1 MILRPTSFYFE
12 DFGPQMEQV
21 LGIGNPAVFWG
32 ALLAIPYLLFAWR
45 RTRDWRAGFIAVP
58 FLVGFAPWLL
68 VSRPTFFF
76 YVLPLVPSMVLAVT
90 YLLRQLS
97 DATLVVRGADGQVAI
112 DPETGGLAVSTAY
125 VYRPFVWIY
134 LIAAVAMFVWFWPV
148 LTAGRISDLRWP
160 TIVWF
165 PGWI

>member
-1 MILRPTSFYFE
+1 
-12 DFGPQMEQV
+12 
-21 LGIGNPAVFWG
+21 
-32 ALLAIPYLLFAWR
+32 
-45 RTRDWRAGFIAVP
+45 
-58 FLVGFAPWLL
+58 
-68 VSRPTFFF
+68 
-76 YVLPLVPSMVLAVT
+76 MVLAVT

-97 DATLVVRGADGQVAI
+97 DATLVVRGTDGQIAI